1 MDTFRILVPA
11 TDDNFIE
18 AGYLAANPDVASA
31 VRAGTCPDGRTHFDA
46 FGRAE
51 GRSLRLPIPPG
62 RKTAKLARVRP
73 LIRRDAQARETPVLI
88 DCLTDIQRIEFSI
101 IDTENVSAHEYDQQ
115 ALELISRHADGLVL
129 DCGAGLRHTDY
140 ANVVNY
146 EIVPYDSTDVLGVAE
161 QLPFADSTFDA
172 VLSLNVLEH
181 VKDPFQAAR
190 EIMRVL
196 KPGGEVFVVAPFLQP
211 LHGYP
216 HHYYNMTAQGLMNLF
231 EPLQDKRIMQ
241 YGAMHPIFALTW
253 IIDEYA
259 GALEGEIREQFL
271 EMSLRTFV
279 EPIENLMTRAIVLN
293 LDPAC
298 YSRIG
303 SATGLLA
310 VRPYCNTDN

>member
-11 TDDNFIE
+11 TDENFSE
-18 AGYLAANPDVASA
+18 AGYLAANPDVAAA

-46 FGRAE
+46 FGLAE
-51 GRSLRLPIPPG
+51 GRQLRLPIPAE
-62 RKTAKLARVRP
+62 RKAAKLARVRP
-73 LIRRDAQARETPVLI
+73 LLQPGVQARETPTLI
-88 DCLTDIQRIEFSI
+88 DCLTDAQRDAFGIVHT
-101 IDTENVSAHEYDQQ
+101 DNVSAHEYDHV
-115 ALELISRHADGLVL
+115 ALEVIGRHVGGLVL

-140 ANVVNY
+140 AHVVNY

-161 QLPFADSTFDA
+161 QLPFADGTFDA

-231 EPLQDKRIMQ
+231 EPLEGKRTIANQ
-241 YGAMHPIFALTW
+241 AMHPIHAASWMLEVYAEALPSKEREDFRNLTARDLIALRKDLGHPLVSALQENTW
-253 IIDEYA
+253 H
-259 GALEGEIREQFL
+259 
-271 EMSLRTFV
+271 
-279 EPIENLMTRAIVLN
+279 
-293 LDPAC
+293 
-298 YSRIG
+298 RIA
-303 SATGLLA
+303 SSTGLIA
-310 VRPYCNTDN
+310 RKRQG